1 MKRTLLTLGFSLMLL
16 SGAVA
21 QDNRPAYE
29 YLALKPDSGKHLVY
43 LRMSNNLSFYTDK
56 GDQSWGVR
64 AAVYQLPA
72 SGLPTAC
79 KLSKQLIPAFQPEKP
94 ACAPDKMPKA
104 KLSYSSQNKP
114 FMVKDF
120 NSSLFHTPVVLNRQ
134 GEWLSVA
141 YREAA
146 YASSYL
152 VDLLMVYHLPSQRAA
167 FIDPNAQ
174 ALIQVQLRKKFPAY
188 FRDENTAALM
198 PKPVGFS
205 NGALIFSLHLNA
217 NCMDSDL
224 PDCMDVLAA
233 AGEKFAGYW
242 SYQPANKQVS
252 LLSWDRQSKQTV
264 EPTGS
269 LVRFAG

>member
-1 MKRTLLTLGFSLMLL
+1 MNRKILTLGFSLLL
-16 SGAVA
+16 SSGAVA
-21 QDNRPAYE
+21 QDNRPAHE

-43 LRMSNNLSFYTDK
+43 LRMSNNLSFYTDT

-64 AAVYQLPA
+64 SSVHQFTV

-79 KLSKQLIPAFQPEKP
+79 KLSKPSTQDFQPEQP
-94 ACAPDKMPKA
+94 ACAPDKIPNA
-104 KLSYSSQNKP
+104 RLSYSSMNKP
-114 FMVKDF
+114 FVVKDF
-120 NSSLFHTPVVLNRQ
+120 NSSLFHTPAVLNRQ
-134 GEWLSVA
+134 GDWLSVA

-152 VDLLMVYHLPSQRAA
+152 VDLLMVYHLPSQQAA

-188 FRDENTAALM
+188 YRDENTAALM
-198 PKPVGFS
+198 PMPVGFS
-205 NGALIFSLHLNA
+205 NGSLIFSLHLNA

-224 PDCMDVLAA
+224 PDCMDVLAV
-233 AGEKFAGYW
+233 AGEQFAGYW

-252 LLSWDRQSKQTV
+252 LLSWDHQSKQIV